1 MHAYSVAFAGRM
13 RLAGVSGEDIERY
26 RRDELTRADRKMH
39 EEIQAL
45 PSSSAIGKLLVHG
58 YPAPVLIREAER
70 LGADLIVIGKHGGT
84 TLDERLLGSATQNVL
99 YQAGCNV
106 LLVP

>member
-1 MHAYSVAFAGRM
+1 MRPAG
-13 RLAGVSGEDIERY
+13 ASGEDIERY
-26 RRDELTRADRKMH
+26 RKDEFTRAERKMQ

-45 PSSSAIGKLLVHG
+45 PAGSAIGKLLVHG

-84 TLDERLLGSATQNVL
+84 TLDERLPGSVTQNVL

-106 LLVP
+106 LLAP